1 DGLLQALALQLL
13 HHDEGVPVVI
23 LDTVNRANVGMVQ
36 QRRRPRLPREAF
48 QRLGVAHQV
57 FRNELERN
65 VPPQLKVFGLIYH
78 AHTTA
83 PQLAQDAIV
92 GHCLADH
99 ESTEPPDAVMLGP
112 PETPVNWPVIASWAS
127 WGA

>member
-1 DGLLQALALQLL
+1 M
-13 HHDEGVPVVI
+13 PVVV
-23 LDTVNRANVGMVQ
+23 LNAVNRTNVGMVQ

-48 QRLGVAHQV
+48 QRLGVAHKV
-57 FRNELERN
+57 FRDELERN
-65 VPPQLKVFGLIYH
+65 VPPQLQVFGLIYH

-99 ESTEPPDAVMLGP
+99 EIKEPPDAVMLGP
-112 PETPVNWPVIASWAS
+112 PETPVNWPVLNIFVPKPTTALSF
-127 WGA
+127 